1 MNITHGLRRAL
12 QVKSRGTATIFEG
25 RRRAWQEIG
34 DRVSRFAGALRAHS
48 LGRGDRIAVLMLN
61 QDRYIECYLAASWA
75 GAVIVPLNIRWSI
88 QENADALSD
97 CGAKLLVVDN
107 AFAKAGMTLAAN
119 ASGSLMLIYADDD
132 PVPDGMFGYEA
143 LIAATGP
150 MPDAMAAPDDLAAIF
165 YTGGTTGRSKGV
177 MLSHRN
183 IAANAFNCLAE
194 GLCGETAVY
203 LHAAPMFHMAN
214 GAGMYSLFLSGG
226 TSVVIKAFTPETV
239 FDAIEQQKVTETTLV
254 PTMIQM
260 VADHPAVR
268 LRDLS
273 SLEQMLYGGSPI
285 SEAVLDRASAALP
298 RVAFIQAYAQSE
310 LSPIAT
316 ILHARE
322 RLGEG
327 RSRGRHRSG
336 GRATFGVEVR
346 IVDENDREVPRGT
359 VGQICARGDVV
370 MMGYWN
376 RPEETAKAIVDGWM
390 HTGDAGHMDEDG
402 FVYIVDRVKDMIIS
416 GGENVYSAEVE
427 NIVAQHPA
435 VAQCAVIGIPNE
447 TWGEPVHA
455 IVMRRPGTK
464 VDPVDI
470 IAFCKERIAHYKCP
484 RGVDIRDEPLP
495 MSGPGKILKRE
506 LRAPFWAGRKRQVS

>member
-1 MNITHGLRRAL
+1 VNPAATGLAIVNEERTYELHRREVNAMNITHGLRRAL
-12 QVKSRGTATIFEG
+12 QVKSRGTATIFES
-25 RRRAWQEIG
+25 RRRTWQEIG

-61 QDRYIECYLAASWA
+61 QDRYIECYPAASWA

-88 QENADALSD
+88 QENANALSD

-107 AFAKAGMTLAAN
+107 GFAQAGMTLAAN

-143 LIAATGP
+143 LMAASGP

-183 IAANAFNCLAE
+183 IAANAFNCLSE
-194 GLCGETAVY
+194 GLCGESAVY

-239 FDAIEQQKVTETTLV
+239 FDAIEQQKVTETILV
-254 PTMIQM
+254 PTMIQT

-268 LRDLS
+268 LRDLG
-273 SLEQMLYGGSPI
+273 SLKQILYGGSPI
-285 SEAVLDRASAALP
+285 TEAVLDRASAALP

-336 GRATFGVEVR
+336 GRDAWGR
-346 IVDENDREVPRGT
+346 SPDRR
-359 VGQICARGDVV
+359 
-370 MMGYWN
+370 
-376 RPEETAKAIVDGWM
+376 
-390 HTGDAGHMDEDG
+390 
-402 FVYIVDRVKDMIIS
+402 
-416 GGENVYSAEVE
+416 
-427 NIVAQHPA
+427 
-435 VAQCAVIGIPNE
+435 
-447 TWGEPVHA
+447 
-455 IVMRRPGTK
+455 
-464 VDPVDI
+464 
-470 IAFCKERIAHYKCP
+470 
-484 RGVDIRDEPLP
+484 
-495 MSGPGKILKRE
+495 
-506 LRAPFWAGRKRQVS
+506 